1 MINGSMISGSDREN
15 SQSINSLKYR
25 FPLWLTIFFLLLVL
39 VPILIFS
46 NQLFLAKI
54 SGLTC
59 LILVIVALR
68 VWLSISKINSSKV
81 ARVVLN
87 NNQIFD
93 LERKYTF
100 LKTLANSE
108 KQILFH
114 RTGLLLAELSL
125 ISDDEISLSD
135 RIELAFNISI
145 LIVDNEYK
153 SYNGLSFEISKFK
166 FDKDFSLS
174 VMDDLYS
181 KNMMLSDYKA
191 KLSNSDAF
199 DKLRVKL
206 ADF

>member
-1 MINGSMISGSDREN
+1 MISGSDREN